1 MHRTPTTGV
10 LLWTGLVGYAL
21 LLIAERFIFVPGPN
35 ITVAWLGTGWLAAG
49 LVVHHV
55 RVWPLGLSITFFM
68 TIVWYLTIYDSLLT
82 DALWAATST
91 LLTALMIGGSVELFL
106 RPEHRGAVAQYIF
119 PLMALMTFLT
129 MVGYGLGSYWWLTDR
144 YSVEDSP
151 LANALGICI
160 GSATAASVGIL
171 LGMPVRRGLRRST
184 GRWFMTLLATAVL
197 MVSASVA
204 VARFPQNWFEILEP
218 YQYTWRTLAVCGGVL
233 LTLIAGPVQVAV
245 TLLVMVIVVGALLK
259 ERVLSLPNAQEGLV
273 VFVEGQALIVAI
285 TAITLLCTAL
295 MNSQRRTRR
304 LAGANR
310 EIAQW
315 VQQAH
320 ANIPKHLVHARISQI
335 ERALAV
341 AGDYCGASVC
351 AIYHCEALSRDEI
364 VLSIEQVW
372 TSADDPS
379 VSTSVLSP
387 TIDSRQHLGLRD
399 QLLKR
404 ELWFLQAESKSRT
417 SWATAFVEDLRL
429 QVSIMP
435 MAFDGALVGVLVMVS
450 HPRARIRDFDV
461 DSLLGTIRDHY
472 LGYHNHA
479 AAVRSM
485 SLYQKQLREL
495 TARLSDSAE
504 QVRRQT
510 SVELHDG
517 LVQKLAVARMK
528 LGELSIRKVSPP
540 ETINAITEI
549 VDDALSETRGI
560 IRDLSTSVLYELGLI
575 PALQELTQTLDQVG
589 DVAISLE
596 EKGERVHLSEPLRVM
611 IFTTIRELIE
621 NARLHADCSNLWI
634 VVHWDN
640 VRGISSIEVSDDGTE
655 QGWWLG
661 KSVSA
666 DLGLGIAGVSEQL
679 RRFGYEL
686 KFDFRP
692 GGGTR
697 AVIT

>member
-1 MHRTPTTGV
+1 MHRTPSTGI
-10 LLWTGLVGYAL
+10 LLWAGLIGYGV
-21 LLIAERFIFVPGPN
+21 LLIAERLIFLPYLDMS
-35 ITVAWLGTGWLAAG
+35 VAWLGTGWLAAG
-49 LVVHHV
+49 LVVHHL
-55 RVWPLGLSITFFM
+55 RVWPFALIIAFAM
-68 TIVWYLTIYDSLLT
+68 TLLWYLTIYASPLSQ
-82 DALWAATST
+82 AIWAAST
-91 LLTALMIGGSVELFL
+91 TILTALVIGGSVEFFL

-119 PLMALMTFLT
+119 PLMGLMTFLT
-129 MVGYGLGSYWWLTDR
+129 MVCYGLGTYWLLGDR
-144 YSVEDSP
+144 YSAEDSP

-160 GSATAASVGIL
+160 GVATAASVGIL
-171 LGMPVRRGLRRST
+171 LGMPVRRGLRRSLT
-184 GRWFMTLLATAVL
+184 RRAMTALATGVL

-204 VARFPQNWFEILEP
+204 VARFPSDWFELLEP

-233 LTLIAGPVQVAV
+233 LTLIAGPVQVVV
-245 TLLVMVIVVGALLK
+245 TLLVMVVLVGILLK
-259 ERVLSLPNAQEGLV
+259 ERVLALPTAQDGLV
-273 VFVEGQALIVAI
+273 ALVEGQALIVAI

-310 EIAQW
+310 EIARW

-320 ANIPKHLVHARISQI
+320 ANIPKHLVRARISQI
-335 ERALAV
+335 ERALEV

-351 AIYHCEALSRDEI
+351 AIYHCETLSRDEI
-364 VLSIEQVW
+364 VLSMEQVW
-372 TSADDPS
+372 TAADDPFL
-379 VSTSVLSP
+379 STSILSP
-387 TIDSRQHLGLRD
+387 SIDSRQHSGLLE
-399 QLLKR
+399 QLLER
-404 ELWFLQAESKSRT
+404 ELWFLPAEPKSRVA
-417 SWATAFVEDLRL
+417 WASAFVQDLTV

-435 MAFDGALVGVLVMVS
+435 MAFDGNLVGVLVMVS

-472 LGYHNHA
+472 LGYQNHA

-495 TARLSDSAE
+495 TARLADSAE

-517 LVQKLAVARMK
+517 LVQRLAVARMK
-528 LGELSIRKVSPP
+528 LGELSMQRVSPP
-540 ETINAITEI
+540 KTIESITQI

-575 PALQELTQTLDQVG
+575 PALQELTQTLDQIG
-589 DVAISLE
+589 DVSISLE

-621 NARLHADCSNLWI
+621 NARLHADCSNLWVI
-634 VVHWDN
+634 VQWDS
-640 VRGISSIEVSDDGTE
+640 VRGIASIEVSDDGIQ

-661 KSVSA
+661 KRKSA
-666 DLGLGIAGVSEQL
+666 DLGLGLAGVSEQL

-697 AVIT
+697 AVIV